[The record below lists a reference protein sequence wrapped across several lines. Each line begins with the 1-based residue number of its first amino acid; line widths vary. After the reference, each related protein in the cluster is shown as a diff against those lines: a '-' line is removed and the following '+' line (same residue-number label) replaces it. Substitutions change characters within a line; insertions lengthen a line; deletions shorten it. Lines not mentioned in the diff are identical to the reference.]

1 MNNKKKPPFIISRS
15 NSSRSSIAFLD
26 KSLSNSFEDPV
37 KCLFLTCFYL
47 LDASCLQEA
56 GLVPLKAKLVQLVI
70 RSFSSR
76 SPPHLTLAMTAL
88 SRAITI
94 YSRPMLLSCPIS
106 LKSTVRTTSS
116 TETKSLLN
124 KQRPSSRKSQLIK
137 RVPFLDVLYINFPIV
152 PKDLRAKFPLYQI
165 LISIC
170 KVNKIPLTH
179 GLISVKFRFL
189 CSMNTKLSFSLAH

>member
-37 KCLFLTCFYL
+37 KSRFLTCFYH

-56 GLVPLKAKLVQLVI
+56 GLFPLKAKLIQLVI
-70 RSFSSR
+70 GSLSSSS
-76 SPPHLTLAMTAL
+76 SPNFALAMTAL
-88 SRAITI
+88 SRVITI
-94 YSRPMLLSCPIS
+94 YSRPMLLSCRIF
-106 LKSTVRTTSS
+106 LKSTARTTSS
-116 TETKSLLN
+116 TETKSLPN
-124 KQRPSSRKSQLIK
+124 KQRPSSQKLQLIK
-137 RVPFLDVLYINFPIV
+137 RVPFLGLLYHNLPIV

-170 KVNKIPLTH
+170 KVNKIPLIC
-179 GLISVKFRFL
+179 GLISMKFRFL
-189 CSMNTKLSFSLAH
+189 CSMNMKLSFLLAH